1 MKDLYEL
8 LFITYILTFII
19 GLFLEF
25 NLKRCIDYIIDKY
38 FQNKGINKMIEITIL
53 ETARN
58 NLKERPYIFNEIKI
72 LFNNKKEV
80 KIFNRKV

>member
-1 MKDLYEL
+1 
-8 LFITYILTFII
+8 
-19 GLFLEF
+19 
-25 NLKRCIDYIIDKY
+25 
-38 FQNKGINKMIEITIL
+38 MIEITIL

-58 NLKERPYIFNEIKI
+58 NLKERSYIFNEIKI